1 MPLAD
6 LLQAI
11 EAEADEELVR
21 LERETATEAEELVES
36 ARSEARALSAELAA
50 APEPAARREAERATA
65 LARLDAAAGLRE
77 AREEAFA
84 SVLDGV
90 RAELSTLRHSG
101 RYPELLRALVAE
113 SRAALP
119 AAAVLRVDPRDAELA
134 RPLAGGLR
142 LESELETWGGVEL
155 GSDDGR
161 IVRNT
166 LEERLANA
174 EPLLRL
180 GFADRLARSAESPAE
195 ATR

>member
-11 EAEADEELVR
+11 GAEADEELVR

-142 LESELETWGGVEL
+142 LEPELETWGGVEL

-180 GFADRLARSAESPAE
+180 CFADRLARSAESPAE

>member
-6 LLQAI
+6 LLEAI
-11 EAEADEELVR
+11 EVEADEELAR
-21 LERETATEAEELVES
+21 REHEARAEAEALLEH
-36 ARSEARALSAELAA
+36 ARSEARALMAEVAGE
-50 APEPAARREAERATA
+50 PVPAARREAERTTA
-65 LARLDAAAGLRE
+65 LARLEAAASLRE
-77 AREEAFA
+77 EREEAFA

-90 RAELSTLRHSG
+90 RAELAGLRGSG

-142 LESELETWGGVEL
+142 LEPMLETWGGVEL
-155 GSDDGR
+155 ASNDGR
-161 IVRNT
+161 LVRNT

-174 EPLLRL
+174 EPRLRL
-180 GFADRLARSAESPAE
+180 RFADRLARSAEPAAE
-195 ATR
+195 AAR